1 MSMFHNEYDKIA
13 IELKQNLYFAVKLK
27 ILNLYYSL
35 TFTIMVF
42 LGHFWKMC
50 IYI

>member
-27 ILNLYYSL
+27 ILNLYY
-35 TFTIMVF
+35 IYF
-42 LGHFWKMC
+42 LISFFANKD
-50 IYI
+50 